1 MQKNYSV
8 GILQSIQSI
17 FQTKKP
23 VDKRSLNYTFTSGSN
38 SRVSPSTAL
47 TFSAVWAA
55 MRLLS
60 ESVSSLPVGVYKKD
74 NNGDRTELTNEL
86 SYLLK
91 YEPNTYQ
98 NKIGFLEK
106 IMMDLLCNGNSYVK
120 IERNGAGKPTELLPL
135 NFQDVDVYF
144 KDNRLYYTATE
155 LKSTYDSKDILHFKL
170 ISDVNTPNGNS
181 NKDGIIGM
189 SPIEQCANAIGWGM
203 DVEEYGRTFFKNG
216 GKLSGI
222 LKTDRQLSETAINRL
237 RNSFN
242 ENYSKLSGS
251 NQTAVLEEGLSFQPI
266 SIPADQAQFLASREF
281 SIAEVSRIFNV
292 PPHLLKD
299 LTKSSFN
306 NIEMQSQEFVIYSL
320 MPYLNKIEMEMN
332 TKLFRKSNFGNEYI
346 KFNTNALLRG
356 NIKDR
361 TDYYRTAI
369 TNGWMSVNEVRR
381 KEEMNKILDGDK
393 HFLQMNMT
401 TIEKIGEDAS

>member
-1 MQKNYSV
+1 MQKNYIV

-17 FQTKKP
+17 FQTQKP
-23 VDKRSLNYTFTSGSN
+23 VDKRSLNYTFPFGSKTS
-38 SRVSPSTAL
+38 VSPSTAL

-60 ESVSSLPVGVYKKD
+60 ESVSTLPIGVYKQDK
-74 NNGDRTELTNEL
+74 NGDRSELNNDL

-98 NKIGFLEK
+98 NKIGFMEK
-106 IMMDLLCNGNSYVK
+106 VMMDLLCNGNSYVK
-120 IERNGAGKPTELLPL
+120 IERNKAGRPIQLLPL

-144 KDNRLYYTATE
+144 KDNRLYYTSAS
-155 LKSTYDSKDILHFKL
+155 LKDTYDAQNILHFKL
-170 ISDVNTPNGNS
+170 ITNVNTPSGNS
-181 NKDGIIGM
+181 NQDGIVGL
-189 SPIEQCANAIGWGM
+189 SPVENCANAIGWGM

-222 LKTDRQLSETAINRL
+222 LKTDRQLSESAIDRL

-242 ENYSKLSGS
+242 DNYSKLSGS
-251 NQTAVLEEGLSFQPI
+251 NQTAVLEEGLTFQPI
-266 SIPADQAQFLASREF
+266 SIPADQAQFLASRQF
-281 SIAEVSRIFNV
+281 SVEEVARIFNC

-306 NIEMQSQEFVIYSL
+306 NIEMQSQEFVTYTL
-320 MPYLNKIEMEMN
+320 MPYLNKIELEMN
-332 TKLFRKSNFGNEYI
+332 TKLFRRANFGKEYI

-361 TDYYRTAI
+361 SDYYKTAI
-369 TNGWMSVNEVRR
+369 TNGWMTINEVRR
-381 KEEMNKILDGDK
+381 KEEMNKVISGDEN
-393 HFLQMNMT
+393 FIQMNMT
-401 TIEKIGEDAS
+401 TIEKIGKDAS